1 MADALPI
8 GQTTVSVQHR
18 CPRMGAHHRRTD
30 PEPIPCDSCLSLIQ
44 TNVTVPYLPAT
55 PFTRVVEGLQPDD
68 LGSWARRNGGGGYVV
83 SDERLV
89 EIRAMVDEDQP
100 LTNDAR
106 LAGAVHDLLS
116 ERDGRG

>member
-1 MADALPI
+1 M
-8 GQTTVSVQHR
+8 R
-18 CPRMGAHHRRTD
+18 AHYHHPD
-30 PEPIPCDSCLSLIQ
+30 SEPIPCGECYSLIQ
-44 TNVTVPYLPAT
+44 TDVTVPYLPRMR
-55 PFTRVVEGLQPDD
+55 FTQVVEGVQPDD

-116 ERDGRG
+116 ERDGCA